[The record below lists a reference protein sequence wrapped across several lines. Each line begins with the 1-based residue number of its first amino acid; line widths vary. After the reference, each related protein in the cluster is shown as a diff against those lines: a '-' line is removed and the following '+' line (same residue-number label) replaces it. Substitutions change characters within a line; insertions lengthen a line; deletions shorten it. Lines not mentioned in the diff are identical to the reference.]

1 VEILLCWRLRYV
13 RHQQRHV
20 FAGGRPKATASEY
33 ISLLAGIP
41 FLATSE
47 YAFWLAVNNH

>member
-13 RHQQRHV
+13 RCQQRHV
-20 FAGGRPKATASEY
+20 FAAGHPKATASED

-41 FLATSE
+41 FSAASE
-47 YAFWLAVNNH
+47 DAFWLAVNNR